1 MDYAA
6 STPMAKEVE
15 SAMKPYLK
23 EYFGNAGSLHHFGQ
37 KSLAALDS
45 SREILA
51 KALNARFNEIIFT
64 SGATEANNLVL
75 RGVVKAFRINSSE
88 SGKSLNSKSNILNP
102 RIIVSAIEH
111 ASILETAKDLEKEGV
126 EVIYL
131 PVNSEGFV
139 DLNRLKDSLN
149 ERTVLVSV
157 MYANNEIGT
166 IEPIAEIS
174 KIISEFKMNN
184 LEADNKNNPKS
195 NILYSPALRDPAT
208 RDKSYPLFH
217 TDAVQALQF
226 LDVDVKN
233 LGVDMMTVSS
243 HKIYG
248 PKGVGA
254 LYVKN
259 LEFRTQNVEVK
270 NKAPLYSK
278 SYILNPLITGGEQ
291 EFGLRAG
298 TENIPGIVGFT
309 KAVQLVEK
317 NKAIESKMIKK
328 LRDYFWKKLK
338 IIMPGAQLNG
348 PEIKNFLRLPN
359 NLNVYFPDKNAE
371 DLLIKFDMAGIA
383 VSSGSA
389 CGARSSAPSHVI
401 SALGFGEER
410 GKKSIRFTLGR
421 YTTKKDIDKVLERVL
436 K

>member
-1 MDYAA
+1 MQKFNRFLNKKNIVSRRKDKKIYLDYAA

-15 SAMKPYLK
+15 SAMKPYVK
-23 EYFGNAGSLHHFGQ
+23 EYFGNAGSLHYFGQ

-51 KALNARFNEIIFT
+51 KALNAKFNEIVFT

-75 RGVVKAFRINSSE
+75 RGIIKAFRINN
-88 SGKSLNSKSNILNP
+88 SGYKDVMKP

-126 EVIYL
+126 EVVYL
-131 PVNSEGFV
+131 LVDKEGFV
-139 DLNRLKDSLN
+139 DLNQLRGSLN

-166 IEPIAEIS
+166 IEPVAEIS
-174 KIISEFKMNN
+174 KIISDFRARISESG
-184 LEADNKNNPKS
+184 KS
-195 NILYSPALRDPAT
+195 LNPAL
-208 RDKSYPLFH
+208 YPLFH

-233 LGVDMMTVSS
+233 LGVDMMTISS

-254 LYVKN
+254 LYVKGLSEN
-259 LEFRTQNVEVK
+259 NNFIASVT
-270 NKAPLYSK
+270 
-278 SYILNPLITGGEQ
+278 TGGEQ

-298 TENIPGIVGFT
+298 TENIPGIVGFA
-309 KAVQLVEK
+309 KAVELIGK
-317 NKAIESKMIKK
+317 NKAVEYKRIKK
-328 LRDYFWKKLK
+328 LRDYFFGKLK
-338 IIMPGAQLNG
+338 KIVPEAELNG
-348 PEIKNFLRLPN
+348 PDMKDFRRLPN
-359 NLNVYFPDKNAE
+359 NLNIYFPNKNAE

-389 CGARSSAPSHVI
+389 CSVRSSAPSHVI
-401 SALGFGEER
+401 SALGFGEEYGR
-410 GKKSIRFTLGR
+410 KSLRFTLGR
-421 YTTKKDIDKVLERVL
+421 PMTKKDIDKVLGRVL
-436 K
+436 KLGL

>member
-6 STPMAKEVE
+6 STPIAKEVE
-15 SAMKPYLK
+15 LAMKPYLK
-23 EYFGNAGSLHHFGQ
+23 EYFGNAGSLHYFGQ

-51 KALNARFNEIIFT
+51 RVLNAKFNEIVFT

-75 RGVVKAFRINSSE
+75 RGVVKAVRINNLE
-88 SGKSLNSKSNILNP
+88 YKNALNSKSCFPRQQAGILNP

-126 EVIYL
+126 EVVYL
-131 PVNSEGFV
+131 PVNNEGFI
-139 DLNRLKDSLN
+139 DQKQLIDSLN

-166 IEPIAEIS
+166 IEPITEIAEIIS
-174 KIISEFKMNN
+174 DFRFQISESGKS
-184 LEADNKNNPKS
+184 LNP
-195 NILYSPALRDPAT
+195 AF
-208 RDKSYPLFH
+208 YPLFH

-233 LGVDMMTVSS
+233 LGVDIMTVSS
-243 HKIYG
+243 HKVYG

-254 LYVKN
+254 LYVKD
-259 LEFRTQNVEVK
+259 LEFRTQNVGVE
-270 NKAPLYSK
+270 NKALPYSK
-278 SYILNPLITGGEQ
+278 SHILNPLTTGGEQ

-298 TENIPGIVGFT
+298 TENIPGIVGFA

-317 NKAIESKMIKK
+317 NKTIESKRIKK

-348 PEIKNFLRLPN
+348 PDVKDRHRLPN
-359 NLNVYFPDKNAE
+359 NLNVYFPNKNAE
-371 DLLIKFDMAGIA
+371 DLLIEFDMAGVA

-389 CGARSSAPSHVI
+389 CSARSSAPSHVI

-421 YTTKKDIDKVLERVL
+421 HTTKKDIDKVLERVL